1 MAQTQQR
8 PPFVDRPEIEETFV
22 DGIHSITTGG
32 GVIRVNLTVV
42 RSDGEVPQKLSNV
55 LSNRLV
61 LTLPAAAELH
71 QMIGRTLTGLQE
83 QSRAATLAPAESKAD
98 E

>member
-1 MAQTQQR
+1 MAKSQR
-8 PPFVDRPEIEETFV
+8 PPFVDRSEISETFV

-32 GVIRVNLTVV
+32 GVIRIALTVV
-42 RSDGEVPQKLSNV
+42 RSDGEVPQNLSNV
-55 LSNRLV
+55 LCDRIV

-71 QMIGRTLTGLQE
+71 QLVGRTLTGLQE
-83 QSRAATLAPAESKAD
+83 QARTPATAPDATKAS